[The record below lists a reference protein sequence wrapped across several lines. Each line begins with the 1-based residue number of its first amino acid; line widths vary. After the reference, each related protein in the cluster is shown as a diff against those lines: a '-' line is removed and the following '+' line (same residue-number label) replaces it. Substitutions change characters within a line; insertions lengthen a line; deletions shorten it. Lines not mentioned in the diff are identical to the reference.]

1 MAALLSACGGK
12 KVRVAKPAQPGK
24 SETGIA
30 SWYGHP
36 YHGRQAAN
44 GEIYDMEKFTAAH
57 RTLPFETWVRVHNL
71 SNDRTV
77 DVRIQDRGPFIDGRV
92 IDLSRAAAE
101 EIDLIRPGI
110 TRVRVTVI
118 APPTDPLIL
127 ARSRGVR
134 PPRPATTVA
143 KSSPRTVPL
152 PGGPEVIARPEPNRP
167 PLNEPSEPEPMAED
181 PPPASET
188 PVEDLEIFGVQVGAF
203 QDRVRAEALRTELE
217 REFGSARIAVREG
230 VRPVYRVIAGEEEDT
245 SGASAL
251 AEQLRAR
258 FPGSFVVRID
268 SRTK

>member
-12 KVRVAKPAQPGK
+12 KVRVAKPAQPGQ

-44 GEIYDMEKFTAAH
+44 GEIYDMEKLTAAH

-71 SNDRTV
+71 SNDRKV
-77 DVRIQDRGPFIDGRV
+77 DVRIQDRGPFIDGRI

-118 APPTDPLIL
+118 APPSDPLIL
-127 ARSRGVR
+127 ARSKGVR

-143 KSSPRTVPL
+143 KSAPPTVSL

-167 PLNEPSEPEPMAED
+167 PLSEAESEPLPEEPSSL
-181 PPPASET
+181 SEV
-188 PVEDLEIFGVQVGAF
+188 PVEDLEVFGVQVGAF
-203 QDRVRAEALRTELE
+203 QDRARAEALRAELE

-251 AEQLRAR
+251 AEQLRTR